1 MKTNYSI
8 KNYSKAS
15 ISWPGILSRL
25 LVFKGADILLLICY
39 MYAFDLSEF
48 PLLESDKI
56 FLKVFFPNIFS
67 PSFLGFLCKNAE
79 HFC

>member
-25 LVFKGADILLLICY
+25 LVFKGADNLSEIC
-39 MYAFDLSEF
+39 FLNVLDLSEF
-48 PLLESDKI
+48 PLPALDKI